1 MRWVLLAAKILVV
14 WLVVACLI
22 APVVIR
28 LFRFSSAPETAT
40 RPPDPE
46 GPRVIRDRYRAPR
59 G

>member
-28 LFRFSSAPETAT
+28 LFRFSSAPETT
-40 RPPDPE
+40 RLPDPE